1 MTLMNSCKVNA
12 SAHAQRGRHA
22 AQAAQ
27 ARRLTVLLEPGMPN
41 SVLFGLQS
49 CGYPS
54 DKLQL
59 TSVDLNG
66 EAGLA
71 PRVNRKGMHG
81 RGPRAADVIFQ
92 PRCLTCMHAQIMRQS

>member
-1 MTLMNSCKVNA
+1 MRSPRQGAWLPSNRRN
-12 SAHAQRGRHA
+12 QRHA
-22 AQAAQ
+22 G
-27 ARRLTVLLEPGMPN
+27 EPGMPN

-81 RGPRAADVIFQ
+81 REPRAADVIFQ